1 MNNSQHNILS
11 VADEGSL
18 LLLRKIAPLES
29 LLTIATESDLAAIEG
44 FTSASRQ
51 AERLA
56 WRIMVRESLGRE
68 INIEYTENGI
78 PKIIDPQYKYI
89 SVSHCSDMV
98 MVVLSQRKCGV
109 DIERLD
115 RPFEKLAT
123 RYMSS
128 EEQNFVTQDIE
139 RAAIWCAKETLYKL
153 ANEKGLDLR
162 ADIQIS
168 ALDLGEGRITGR
180 IKDGEP
186 IIMHIM
192 QPDKEHIAVYHI

>member
-78 PKIIDPQYKYI
+78 PKIIDPLYKHI

-123 RYMSS
+123 RYLSH
-128 EEQNFVTQDIE
+128 EEQNFATQNIE

-180 IKDGEP
+180 IKDGKP